1 MLDEKGNAMT
11 TTTWQDSHSGRRG
24 HKLMTKELEA
34 TIPAI
39 GANEDV
45 ADPDAVVAKAKLFSP
60 CAPRDA
66 A

>member
-1 MLDEKGNAMT
+1 MLDGKGNAMT
-11 TTTWQDSHSGRRG
+11 ATTWQDNHSRRRR
-24 HKLMTKELEA
+24 HKLMTKELGDQ
-34 TIPAI
+34 IPAI

-45 ADPDAVVAKAKLFSP
+45 VDYDDILAKAKLFSP